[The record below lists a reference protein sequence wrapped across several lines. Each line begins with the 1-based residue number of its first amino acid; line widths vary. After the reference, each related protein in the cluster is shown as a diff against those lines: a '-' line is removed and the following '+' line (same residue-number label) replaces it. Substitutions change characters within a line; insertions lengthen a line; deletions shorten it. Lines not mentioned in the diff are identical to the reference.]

1 VNKFTSHKYDIVL
14 MDMYMPVIDGY
25 EATAAIRKWE
35 RENHAARTPIIA
47 LTAAAMSG
55 DMERSLDAGCDF
67 HVTKPV
73 SKSVLLN
80 LLESLTKGR
89 ADEAPVSK
97 PYDVPAELG
106 DPELF
111 AEVSQLFLDEMD
123 RLMLTIAAALADS
136 DFKKLG
142 DYVHSLKGSAAM
154 VGAKPIATIC
164 KEIEAAIA
172 SASMDG
178 IRKSLAQ
185 LHTEQ
190 PRAHEAFGKK
200 PDAIAQA
207 S

>member
-1 VNKFTSHKYDIVL
+1 
-14 MDMYMPVIDGY
+14 MPVVDGY

-35 RENHAARTPIIA
+35 KENSAPHTPVIA

-73 SKSVLLN
+73 SKSVLIN
-80 LLESLTKGR
+80 LLESLLKGR
-89 ADEAPVSK
+89 PEEAPASK
-97 PYDVPAELG
+97 PYDVAAELS

-123 RLMLTIAAALADS
+123 RLMVTIDAAFADS

-154 VGAKPIATIC
+154 VGAKPIATLC
-164 KEIEAAIA
+164 KEIEAAIKNA
-172 SASMDG
+172 SLDEVRRG
-178 IRKSLAQ
+178 LEE
-185 LHTEQ
+185 LHEEQ
-190 PRAHEAFGKK
+190 PRAHEAFARKSEN
-200 PDAIAQA
+200 IAQA